1 MKKIDDLTFIDNIND
16 AIRKSDIIALRVK
29 KGNVYFLGFM
39 SRSTKIAFSF
49 ADNLGNCMLR
59 KESVLCETLQD
70 SIGHILTCESFTSE
84 LMHKFKDSPSSVA
97 KAFLRRVKR
106 HKRKKISDLPGHDIF
121 MVSDTEFNNIVD
133 ALRDGDYIF
142 VIKDNDPADEP
153 KTNCYKKGK

>member
-1 MKKIDDLTFIDNIND
+1 MKRINDLTFIDNIND
-16 AIRKSDIIALRVK
+16 AVRKSDIIALRIK

-39 SRSTKIAFSF
+39 SRSAKIAFSF

-70 SIGHILTCESFTSE
+70 SIDHILTCESFTSE
-84 LMHKFKDSPSSVA
+84 LRNKFRGGPLSVA
-97 KAFLRRVKR
+97 EAFLKRVKR
-106 HKRKKISDLPGHDIF
+106 HKRKGEFDSEGHAIF

-133 ALRDGDYIF
+133 TLRDGDYVF

-153 KTNCYKKGK
+153 ETNCYKKGK